1 MILAR
6 GFLFLCVFSGCG
18 SNYVLYRRISAPS
31 RLEALGL
38 TYLRLGRFPG
48 QRPIGRFRLFFAAI
62 CAC

>member
-1 MILAR
+1 MGFQICSYGDDGYVALLEFAR

-38 TYLRLGRFPG
+38 TYLGPT
-48 QRPIGRFRLFFAAI
+48 
-62 CAC
+62 